1 MRRRIHPLAAARI
14 AASGLFAVLFAL
26 AFLGPAAATGGLFGL
41 VAGTQLF
48 PAAAR
53 LLAGGA
59 LASAACALALT
70 ASTLLFG
77 RLYCSLLCPLG
88 AAQDAAFALG
98 RRLRGPRLGYAR
110 GASLLRA
117 ASLAAAALALALGAA
132 PAASFL
138 DPYSLSGRFL
148 EFALRPAAEALAGL
162 LSPAARLLGFFWA
175 EGGPGVAAGAAL
187 AAALPFL
194 LVLGAAFAKGR
205 LFCGSLCPV
214 GSLLGLLN
222 RAAVLRV
229 RLKPGACV
237 SCGACERVCKAR
249 CLKAAGKTLDAGRCV
264 SCFSCLGVCPT
275 GALAYGAK
283 PRDGVG
289 SGPGSPPPKR
299 GMPDGRGPAREGS
312 ERIGPEEPTPAEP
325 GAKGRRPKEQGQ
337 AGLGPSRR
345 SFLKKAALGAA
356 ALALLP
362 APLARAAAP
371 CGSEGEGLEPAAPPG
386 AGSLER
392 FLARCTACGLCVSK
406 CPSKVLRPSVARYGA
421 RGFLAPY
428 LDYDG
433 SYCQYE
439 CAACLELCPTEALG
453 RMPLG
458 RKKLVQMGTAALV
471 REKCIVVE
479 KRTACGACA
488 EHCPTGAVRMV
499 ALGPGLPEPLFDEA
513 ICVGCGACHRICPA
527 LPDKAITV
535 TGKNPQGLALAP
547 RKDLFAAEA
556 APGGKDGAEQKGDGS
571 EGAGGTQAEAGA
583 GAEEFPF

>member
-1 MRRRIHPLAAARI
+1 MRRRIHPLAEARI
-14 AASGLFAVLFAL
+14 AASSLFAALFAL

-59 LASAACALALT
+59 LASAACALALAT
-70 ASTLLFG
+70 STLVFG

-98 RRLRGPRLGYAR
+98 RRLREPRLGYAR
-110 GASLLRA
+110 GPGLLRA
-117 ASLAAAALALALGAA
+117 ASFAAAALALVLGAA

-138 DPYSLSGRFL
+138 DPYSFSGRFL
-148 EFALRPAAEALAGL
+148 EYALRPAAEALAGL
-162 LSPAARLLGFFWA
+162 LSPAARLLGLYWA
-175 EGGPGVAAGAAL
+175 EGGHGVALGAAL
-187 AAALPFL
+187 AAALPFI

-205 LFCGSLCPV
+205 LFCGGLCPV

-222 RAAVLRV
+222 RAAVMRV
-229 RLKPGACV
+229 RLEPGACV
-237 SCGACERVCKAR
+237 SCGACERICKAR
-249 CLKAAGKTLDAGRCV
+249 CLDAAGKTLNADRCV
-264 SCFSCLGVCPT
+264 SCFSCLSVCPT
-275 GALAYGAK
+275 GALAYGPG
-283 PRDGVG
+283 PRRGA
-289 SGPGSPPPKR
+289 GPGKGGPA
-299 GMPDGRGPAREGS
+299 PDGKKPEG
-312 ERIGPEEPTPAEP
+312 IGPQEPSPAEP
-325 GAKGRRPKEQGQ
+325 GSMGQWPEEPGQ

-345 SFLKKAALGAA
+345 SFLKKAASGGAAA

-362 APLARAAAP
+362 APLSRAAAP
-371 CGSEGEGLEPAAPPG
+371 RGSGGEGLEAAAPPG

-513 ICVGCGACHRICPA
+513 ICVGCGACRRICPA